1 MLRCLEA
8 KSRTPALYIIR
19 VYFFREIFVVG
30 VWELS
35 WARYTVVCRVRE
47 RLHDICRVVS
57 VAACV
62 RSGCMGNISVVPLC
76 KALTK

>member
-19 VYFFREIFVVG
+19 VYFFREIFGVG

-47 RLHDICRVVS
+47 KFATFFGWYLLRRVS
-57 VAACV
+57 DQ
-62 RSGCMGNISVVPLC
+62 VVWEIL
-76 KALTK
+76 A